1 MRLGEVNCLAG
12 LLAPEQQNAAS
23 VGYPTI
29 EHYQY
34 HRKMAIQQ
42 YQRNTRTQANNLM
55 EQGRPVKD
63 LRMLRHGREGD
74 ELESA

>member
-1 MRLGEVNCLAG
+1 MRLREVNCLAG

-29 EHYQY
+29 EHYQENGY
-34 HRKMAIQQ
+34 STISKE
-42 YQRNTRTQANNLM
+42 YKDQANNLM
-55 EQGRPVKD
+55 EQGKPDKD

-74 ELESA
+74 ELESAGPI